1 MSLAEEK
8 AKRVKYIRALE
19 KFAKSAIS
27 ALKRDDFDKSEFEK
41 RSEKNAKIL
50 EKLEP
55 VFLDQP
61 YIKELENFVNQV
73 ILNGE
78 KDELLRSANLLEKLK
93 NQKSY
98 KKDKHKN
105 KFKEDL

>member
-1 MSLAEEK
+1 MGLAEEK

-27 ALKRDDFDKSEFEK
+27 ALKRDDFIQSEF
-41 RSEKNAKIL
+41 RARVEKNAKIL

-55 VFLDQP
+55 VYLDSP
-61 YIKELENFVNQV
+61 YSKQLEIFINNVV
-73 ILNGE
+73 ANGSR
-78 KDELLRSANLLEKLK
+78 DELLRDANQLEKLK

-105 KFKEDL
+105 KFKDEM